1 MNEGE
6 GNCESMQASTAED
19 GEGDIFQ
26 FLFNQVVVEA
36 VDGAIVTIE
45 VSYTETRV
53 WSSWGME
60 SSSSYCSFFYI
71 EVEG

>member
-1 MNEGE
+1 MSEGE
-6 GNCESMQASTAED
+6 GNRESVQASTAED

-36 VDGAIVTIE
+36 VDGAILTIE
-45 VSYTETRV
+45 VSDTETRV

-60 SSSSYCSFFYI
+60 SLSPYCSFFYI